1 MEQISHLIIQVSSN
15 QVESAEKRL
24 NDLGYSA
31 KRAEDATKGVTRAS
45 DGLVGGMLRLLGP
58 LLSVTTAVAGMHK
71 LVNTAREFEVLEAQL
86 RTATGSAENAT
97 IAFQAIKEFAAT
109 TPYDLAQATEAFI
122 SLVNRG
128 LDPSERALR
137 SYGNTASAMGLQLDQ
152 MVNAVAKATTGEFEP
167 LKSFG
172 VSAQKESDGIAFT
185 FRGLTTKV
193 KNSTSEIEQYFIKLG
208 EASFGDAMALRMNTL
223 DGAISNLGDSWNQLF
238 ATISNQGV
246 GSAITTVVRTATEAI
261 DYLIVLIS
269 SGAIE
274 GYIEAIGMRFET
286 TFADIKQSIE
296 TISTFLSDSFKIMG
310 IEGGDAANFIKES
323 FLNLPHYITSGV
335 KVIGATLGLLTV
347 YAEAVG
353 KMVYEKLVAGVQYAS
368 TTIENIITELVDSIN
383 DPLGEGVFDYTAEQA
398 AGFEKFSSAMKS
410 SWSEVTKTIEDTND
424 AYVNYVADL
433 GDVHDTE
440 VANSNSRIE
449 QIHKEMEE
457 RKLWLAHEKDIA
469 DQERALGR
477 DRLSPYKQGDGGKT
491 RITEEQRKQFEALR
505 DSLSNEEQAVQFSYD
520 RRLQIIKDNTEGN
533 AALEAELTAALD
545 ERRLVELDSAHE
557 ARFSRLTDQYNAE
570 QNALQMSLDQ
580 KEISEKDFHER
591 SKANWISYTESVKG
605 VSITGSQTL
614 AKVQQ
619 GMMADVLGR
628 AADVSAQMASMA
640 QEGSAAQK
648 ALFVSSKALSMA
660 QAYILTELA
669 AIAAMAPPPYGLGPV
684 AGAPYS
690 AAIRAIGY
698 SSIALMGAQT
708 VMEVTKHE
716 HGGMIPSGGIG
727 LVGETGMA
735 ELVRGPAMV
744 SSARTTADHKLGEG
758 SGSSNVVVNINNQAG
773 GEVTTTESEGPDGKT
788 IEVLISRVKSSLTS
802 DVRSGGS
809 SFTKALESTYA
820 VRRGAA

>member
-1 MEQISHLIIQVSSN
+1 
-15 QVESAEKRL
+15 
-24 NDLGYSA
+24 
-31 KRAEDATKGVTRAS
+31 
-45 DGLVGGMLRLLGP
+45 
-58 LLSVTTAVAGMHK
+58 
-71 LVNTAREFEVLEAQL
+71 
-86 RTATGSAENAT
+86 
-97 IAFQAIKEFAAT
+97 
-109 TPYDLAQATEAFI
+109 
-122 SLVNRG
+122 
-128 LDPSERALR
+128 
-137 SYGNTASAMGLQLDQ
+137 

-167 LKSFG
+167 LKAFG
-172 VSAQKESDGIAFT
+172 VSAQKESDGIAFS

-246 GSAITTVVRTATEAI
+246 GSIITTVVRTATEAI

-323 FLNLPHYITSGV
+323 FLNLPHYVTSGV

-353 KMVYEKLVAGVQYAS
+353 KMVYEKLTAAVEYAGS
-368 TTIENIITELVDSIN
+368 TISNIITELMDQLN
-383 DPLGEGVFDYTAEQA
+383 DPMGEGVFDYTAEQA
-398 AGFEKFSSAMKS
+398 RGLEKFTSSVGKS
-410 SWSEVTKTIEDTND
+410 FDDVKRTIDD
-424 AYVNYVADL
+424 AGDSYVNYVADL

-449 QIHKEMEE
+449 QIHKEMDE

-469 DQERALGR
+469 DQERAFGR
-477 DRLSPYKQGDGGKT
+477 DRLNQFRQGNGDQA
-491 RITEEQRKQFEALR
+491 RIDEEKRKRFESLQ
-505 DSLSNEEQAVQFSYD
+505 DSLVSEEQAVQNSYD
-520 RRLQIIKDNTEGN
+520 RRLQLIKDMTVDGSAQES
-533 AALEAELTAALD
+533 ELISSLN
-545 ERRLVELDSAHE
+545 ERKLVELDGAHSAHVE
-557 ARFSRLTDQYNAE
+557 RLTQQYNAK
-570 QNALQMSLDQ
+570 QNMLQDSLDRQ
-580 KEISEKDFHER
+580 EITEKEFQEK
-591 SKANWISYTESVKG
+591 SKANWGEYNKNVIAIGKVGIQKMSTMQMESYSTVLGFASDIAANMSK
-605 VSITGSQTL
+605 L
-614 AKVQQ
+614 AKENS
-619 GMMADVLGR
+619 D
-628 AADVSAQMASMA
+628 SA
-640 QEGSAAQK
+640 K
-648 ALFVSSKALSMA
+648 ALFVVSKAIAIA
-660 QAYILTELA
+660 QAIVYTHLAAARAPAEAGPILGVPLATAILTLGYTNVGIMA
-669 AIAAMAPPPYGLGPV
+669 ATAIA
-684 AGAPYS
+684 
-690 AAIRAIGY
+690 GY
-698 SSIALMGAQT
+698 
-708 VMEVTKHE
+708 E
-716 HGGMIPSGGIG
+716 HGGMIPSGGVG

-744 SSARTTADHKLGEG
+744 SSARTTADHKLADG

-773 GEVTTTESEGPDGKT
+773 GEATVTETEGPDGKT